1 MRDDFLLFWRRASH
15 GGASAVAAAKILRRI
30 FKPNIGAEKRC
41 KSFRTGAAGA
51 KKAKKRPQAEPLN
64 K

>member
-1 MRDDFLLFWRRASH
+1 M
-15 GGASAVAAAKILRRI
+15 SAVAAAKFLRLV

-41 KSFRTGAAGA
+41 KSFCRAAGLLGP